1 MIDYDDKHLNDQV
14 TNYAV
19 ANELTKTSLGRA
31 SEAQMADIISQG
43 IDYDR
48 LNADAISLSQNADSY
63 GNLATPIDSPNFEQS
78 VKNKYEGFQSNQTNA
93 MVAAADLVANA
104 ETANQVANRKIDN
117 LQQQKEMNDKLAN
130 VGGKLARTIA
140 MGPVGMIAGLFNSDY
155 SVASLGKEYVDAEL
169 GLQNLQRQDALD
181 DQLILQKAFG
191 QAGYNPL
198 ANDVIEPANKWEKQ
212 YFDEKVD
219 IERNRVNAAS
229 NKLAAKN
236 SYLDAFKALN
246 TRLGHL
252 GNIAHDANT
261 AREGIL
267 NRTTQTSL
275 GDQEERVAQMRIAD
289 NMANREFQRGQN
301 AEQLAYNWAALDQG
315 AKNKAVDKYIAE
327 LESAGRAETNATQR
341 IGYDVRLAELADEP
355 LKRASQEAIQASR
368 ERIANKEAD
377 SQSEYSKS
385 MVRVGELGVQRAN
398 IEKDK
403 AKINAEASDR
413 RIAANGASGGK
424 GGFTQKQVADYEKSA
439 SQALDNSADVIKHL
453 PVQLTMNNGVAGN
466 SQITQPMAKE
476 LIEARQYLNQA
487 IGNYNE
493 SPTVENL
500 KKVDVLTSRVND
512 LSTKVSKSVN
522 NLLNPSDNKQVAS
535 MNNLRLEYNG
545 IVPPTERPLAIS
557 YVLANDGASS
567 TTGTTESRIG
577 RNFNSAV
584 DSAVVDSL
592 MQKKSALREQ
602 LKQQGA
608 SDSEIDKLKGVNQLL
623 ALMATKQGSTASPV
637 SEQQLLKTIGLD
649 SVANNVL
656 FNGVVANDGRTFFQF
671 YRDSLLLDYERYA
684 VSKAANAINEKYG
697 KELVKQDVLQAEK
710 PSLALAATLGIEPSI
725 SESDA
730 KEAISSLRSGSNIA
744 SWRDDY
750 LKSTVSYDNVAAAL
764 VPTLGFYDIYNQFLT
779 GSTGK
784 GKLNDNAIFNDMV
797 MAANDVF
804 NNSRKEVINT
814 QNALAITSATLLKGR
829 K

>member
-31 SEAQMADIISQG
+31 SEEQMADIISQG

-78 VKNKYEGFQSNQTNA
+78 VKAKYEGFQSNQTNA

-117 LQQQKEMNDKLAN
+117 LQQQKEMNDKIAN

-191 QAGYNPL
+191 EAGYNPL

-212 YFDEKVD
+212 YFDEKVAL
-219 IERNRVNAAS
+219 ERNRVSAAS

-236 SYLDAFKALN
+236 AYLEGFKALN

-301 AEQLAYNWAALDQG
+301 AQQLAYQWASLDQG
-315 AKNKAVDKYIAE
+315 ARNKATDKYIAE
-327 LESAGRAETNATQR
+327 LEAAGRAETNATQR
-341 IGYDVRLAELADEP
+341 IGYDVRLAELADNE
-355 LKRASQEAIQASR
+355 KAREANAKLQASR
-368 ERIANKEAD
+368 ERIEEQKSKD
-377 SQSEYSKS
+377 SQSYNKTMAYVADKGVEQEQIKQQTAKIRAESAKANASTGGSKGYTQGQVDTHMQNANKAFRASSEVFEKLPILLSMSNGIAASEGTKRMINELASDHKFLLDAYSKYQ
-385 MVRVGELGVQRAN
+385 EN
-398 IEKDK
+398 
-403 AKINAEASDR
+403 
-413 RIAANGASGGK
+413 
-424 GGFTQKQVADYEKSA
+424 
-439 SQALDNSADVIKHL
+439 
-453 PVQLTMNNGVAGN
+453 
-466 SQITQPMAKE
+466 
-476 LIEARQYLNQA
+476 
-487 IGNYNE
+487 
-493 SPTVENL
+493 PTVENL
-500 KKVDVLTSRVND
+500 REVGLFANSVSD
-512 LSTKVSKSVN
+512 LSDKVTKSIDNSLNLSN
-522 NLLNPSDNKQVAS
+522 NPATAS
-535 MNNLRLEYNG
+535 MNKLRVENKG
-545 IVPPTERPLAIS
+545 IVPQQARTYATS
-557 YVLANDGASS
+557 YVLTNDGASDS
-567 TTGTTESRIG
+567 VGTPESRIG
-577 RNFNSAV
+577 RNFASAV
-584 DSAVVDSL
+584 DAAVIDSL
-592 MQKKSALREQ
+592 MQQKSALREQ

-608 SDSEIDKLKGVNQLL
+608 SDTDIKNLKGYAQLIEL
-623 ALMATKQGSTASPV
+623 VASKSSTGSSPV
-637 SEQQLLKTIGLD
+637 SEQQLLKTIGMDTL
-649 SVANNVL
+649 ANNVL

-684 VSKAANAINEKYG
+684 VSKAANAVNEKYG
-697 KELVKQDVLQAEK
+697 KEIVKQDVLQNDS
-710 PSLALAATLGIEPSI
+710 PTLALAATLGLEPSI
-725 SESDA
+725 SEADA
-730 KEAISSLRSGSNIA
+730 KEAISSLRSGSNIT

-784 GKLNDNAIFNDMV
+784 GKLNDNAIFYDMV
-797 MAANDVF
+797 KSANDVF
-804 NNSRKEVINT
+804 DKSRKEVINT
-814 QNALAITSATLLKGR
+814 QKALAITTSALLKER

>member
-48 LNADAISLSQNADSY
+48 LNADAMAISQNADSY
-63 GNLATPIDSPNFEQS
+63 GNLSTPIDSPNFEQS
-78 VKNKYEGFQSNQTNA
+78 IKAKYEGFQSNQTNA

-191 QAGYNPL
+191 DAGYNPL

-212 YFDEKVD
+212 YFDEKVAL
-219 IERNRVNAAS
+219 ERNRVNAAS

-236 SYLDAFKALN
+236 AYLEGFKALN

-301 AEQLAYNWAALDQG
+301 AEERAYQWAALDQG
-315 AKNKAVDKYIAE
+315 ARNKATDKYIAE
-327 LESAGRAETNATQR
+327 LEAAGRAETNATQR
-341 IGYDVRLAELADEP
+341 MGYDVRLAELADNE
-355 LKRASQEAIQASR
+355 KAREANAAIQASR
-368 ERIANKEAD
+368 ERITNKKAD
-377 SQSEYSKS
+377 SQSEYSNS

-398 IEKDK
+398 IEKEK
-403 AKINAEASDR
+403 ARINAGASDR
-413 RIAANGASGGK
+413 RITANAASGGK

-439 SQALDNSADVIKHL
+439 SQALANSEDVIRHL
-453 PVQLTMNNGVAGN
+453 PVQLTMNNGIVGN
-466 SQITQPMAKE
+466 SKITQPMAKE
-476 LIEARQYLNQA
+476 LIEARQYLKQA

-500 KKVDVLTSRVND
+500 KKVDVLAARVND
-512 LSTKVSKSVN
+512 LSTKVGKSVN
-522 NLLNPSDNKQVAS
+522 DLLNPSGDKQTAS

-545 IVPPTERPLAIS
+545 IVPPTERPFAIS
-557 YVLANDGASS
+557 YVLSNDGASS
-567 TTGTTESRIG
+567 TAGTTESRIG
-577 RNFNSAV
+577 RNFASAV
-584 DSAVVDSL
+584 DAAVIDSL
-592 MQKKSALREQ
+592 MQRKSALREQ

-623 ALMATKQGSTASPV
+623 ALMATKQGNSSSPI

-649 SVANNVL
+649 SVANNIVM
-656 FNGVVANDGRTFFQF
+656 NGVVANDGRTFNQF
-671 YRDSLLLDYERYA
+671 YRDSLLVDYERYA
-684 VSKAANAINEKYG
+684 VAQVANAINEKYG
-697 KELVKQDVLQAEK
+697 KELIKQDVLQSERPAL
-710 PSLALAATLGIEPSI
+710 SLAATLGIEPAV
-725 SESDA
+725 SEADA
-730 KEAISSLRSGSNIA
+730 KNAIMSLRSANYVSNWQA
-744 SWRDDY
+744 DY

-784 GKLNDNAIFNDMV
+784 GKASDNAIFDELVNS
-797 MAANDVF
+797 ASDVF
-804 NNSRKEVINT
+804 TSSRQQVLNT
-814 QNALAITSATLLKGR
+814 QKALAITTSALLKER

>member
-19 ANELTKTSLGRA
+19 ANELTKTSLGRS

-48 LNADAISLSQNADSY
+48 LNADAMAISQNADSY

-78 VKNKYEGFQSNQTNA
+78 VKAKYEGFQSKQTNA

-191 QAGYNPL
+191 DAGYNPL

-212 YFDEKVD
+212 YFDEKVAL
-219 IERNRVNAAS
+219 ERNRVNAAS

-236 SYLDAFKALN
+236 AYLEGFKALN

-301 AEQLAYNWAALDQG
+301 AEERAYQWAALDQG

-341 IGYDVRLAELADEP
+341 MGYDVRLAELAD
-355 LKRASQEAIQASR
+355 SEAARKSNAELQASR
-368 ERIANKEAD
+368 ERIANQSSSD
-377 SQSEYSKS
+377 SQAYTKA
-385 MVRVGELGVQRAN
+385 MTYVADKGVEQEQLKQETAR
-398 IEKDK
+398 
-403 AKINAEASDR
+403 INSSASDR
-413 RIAANGASGGK
+413 RVAANAASGGK

-439 SQALDNSADVIKHL
+439 SQALANSEDVIRHL

-466 SQITQPMAKE
+466 SKITQPMAKE
-476 LIEARQYLNQA
+476 LIEARQYLKQA

-500 KKVDVLTSRVND
+500 KKVDVLSARVND
-512 LSTKVSKSVN
+512 LSTKVGKSVN
-522 NLLNPSDNKQVAS
+522 DLLNPSGDRQTAS

-545 IVPPTERPLAIS
+545 IVPPTERPFAIS
-557 YVLANDGASS
+557 YVLSNDGASS
-567 TTGTTESRIG
+567 TIGTTESRIG
-577 RNFNSAV
+577 RNFASAV
-584 DSAVVDSL
+584 DAAVIDSL
-592 MQKKSALREQ
+592 MQRKSALREQ

-623 ALMATKQGSTASPV
+623 ALMATKQSNSSSPI
-637 SEQQLLKTIGLD
+637 SEQQLLKTIGMDTL
-649 SVANNVL
+649 ANNVVM
-656 FNGVVANDGRTFFQF
+656 NGVVANDGRTFNQF
-671 YRDSLLLDYERYA
+671 YRDSLLVDYERYA
-684 VSKAANAINEKYG
+684 VAQVTNAINEKYG
-697 KELVKQDVLQAEK
+697 KELIKQDVLQSERPAL
-710 PSLALAATLGIEPSI
+710 SLAATLGIEPAV
-725 SESDA
+725 SETDA
-730 KEAISSLRSGSNIA
+730 KNAIMSLRSANYVNNWQA
-744 SWRDDY
+744 DY
-750 LKSTVSYDNVAAAL
+750 LKSTVSYDNVAASL

-779 GSTGK
+779 GATGK
-784 GKLNDNAIFNDMV
+784 GKASDNAIFDELV
-797 MAANDVF
+797 RGASDVF
-804 NNSRKEVINT
+804 TSSRQQVLNT
-814 QNALAITSATLLKGR
+814 QKALAITTSALLKER

>member
-31 SEAQMADIISQG
+31 SEEQMADIISQG

-48 LNADAISLSQNADSY
+48 LNADAISISQNADSY
-63 GNLATPIDSPNFEQS
+63 GNLSTQIDSPNFEQS
-78 VKNKYEGFQSNQTNA
+78 VKAKYEGFQSNQTNA

-117 LQQQKEMNDKLAN
+117 LQQQKEMNDKIAN

-155 SVASLGKEYVDAEL
+155 SIASLGKEYVDAEL

-191 QAGYNPL
+191 EAGYNPL

-212 YFDEKVD
+212 YFDEKVAL
-219 IERNRVNAAS
+219 ERNRVSAAS

-252 GNIAHDANT
+252 GNIAHDANA

-301 AEQLAYNWAALDQG
+301 AQQLAYQWTALDQG
-315 AKNKAVDKYIAE
+315 AKNKAIDKYIADVE
-327 LESAGRAETNATQR
+327 AAGRAETNATQR
-341 IGYDVRLAELADEP
+341 MGYDVRMAELADEP
-355 LKRASQEAIQASR
+355 AKRASQEAIQASR
-368 ERIANKEAD
+368 EKVANLEAETSRDYNETQRIVASKGLER
-377 SQSEYSKS
+377 SQNELEKA
-385 MVRVGELGVQRAN
+385 RV
-398 IEKDK
+398 
-403 AKINAEASDR
+403 NAGASDR
-413 RIAANGASGGK
+413 RIAANAASGGK
-424 GGFTQKQVADYEKSA
+424 GDFTKKQVADYEKSA
-439 SQALDNSADVIKHL
+439 SQALANSANIIKRL
-453 PVQLTMNNGVAGN
+453 PVQLTMNNGIVGN
-466 SQITQPMAKE
+466 SQITQPMANE
-476 LIEARQYLNQA
+476 LIEARQFLNQA
-487 IGNYNE
+487 ISNYNE

-500 KKVDVLTSRVND
+500 KKVDVLTARVDD
-512 LSTKVSKSVN
+512 LSTKVGKSVN
-522 NLLNPSDNKQVAS
+522 DLLNPTGDKQTAS

-545 IVPPTERPLAIS
+545 IVPPTERPFAIS
-557 YVLANDGASS
+557 YVLSNDGVSS

-577 RNFNSAV
+577 RNFASAV
-584 DSAVVDSL
+584 DAAVIDSL
-592 MQKKSALREQ
+592 MQRKSDLREQ

-608 SDSEIDKLKGVNQLL
+608 SDSELDKLKGVNQLL
-623 ALMATKQGSTASPV
+623 ALMATKQGSSASPI

-649 SVANNVL
+649 SIANNIVM
-656 FNGVVANDGRTFFQF
+656 NGIVTNDGRTFNQF
-671 YRDSLLLDYERYA
+671 YRDSLLVDYERYA
-684 VSKAANAINEKYG
+684 VAQAANAINEKYG
-697 KELVKQDVLQAEK
+697 KEIVKQDVLQSEK
-710 PSLALAATLGIEPSI
+710 PSLTLAATLGNEPDI
-725 SESDA
+725 SEDDA
-730 KEAISSLRSGSNIA
+730 RNAIMSLRSGNFVSNWQA
-744 SWRDDY
+744 DY
-750 LKSTVSYDNVAAAL
+750 LKSTISYDNVAASL

-784 GKLNDNAIFNDMV
+784 GKASDNAIFDELVNG
-797 MAANDVF
+797 AFDVF
-804 NNSRKEVINT
+804 TNSRRQVLNT
-814 QNALAITSATLLKGR
+814 QRALAITSSALLKER

>member
-31 SEAQMADIISQG
+31 SEVQMADIISQG

-48 LNADAISLSQNADSY
+48 LNANAMAISQNADSY
-63 GNLATPIDSPNFEQS
+63 GNLSTPIDSPDFEQS
-78 VKNKYEGFQSNQTNA
+78 VKTKYDGFQSNQIDA

-191 QAGYNPL
+191 EAGYNPL

-219 IERNRVNAAS
+219 LERNRVSAAS

-236 SYLDAFKALN
+236 GYLDAFKALN

-289 NMANREFQRGQN
+289 NIANREFQRGQN
-301 AEQLAYNWAALDQG
+301 AQELGYKWAALDQG
-315 AKNKAVDKYIAE
+315 AKNKAIDKYIADI
-327 LESAGRAETNATQR
+327 ESAGRAESNATQLK
-341 IGYDVRLAELADEP
+341 GYDVRLAELADEP
-355 LKRASQEAIQASR
+355 AKRASQESIQASR
-368 ERIANKEAD
+368 ERIANKEAA
-377 SQSEYSKS
+377 SQSKYADAMIS
-385 MVRVGELGVQRAN
+385 VGELGIQKAN

-403 AKINAEASDR
+403 ALINQNTAKMR
-413 RIAANGASGGK
+413 LANAGASGGK
-424 GGFTQKQVADYEKSA
+424 GGFTQKQIADYEKSA
-439 SQALDNSADVIKHL
+439 SKALTTSEDVIRHL
-453 PVQLTMNNGVAGN
+453 PVQLTMNNGVVGN
-466 SQITQPMAKE
+466 SKITQPMAKE
-476 LIEARQYLNQA
+476 LIDARQYLGQA

-500 KKVDVLTSRVND
+500 KRVDVLTARVDD

-522 NLLNPSDNKQVAS
+522 ELLNPTGDKQTAS

-545 IVPPTERPLAIS
+545 VVPPTERPFAIS
-557 YVLANDGASS
+557 YVLANDGVSS

-577 RNFNSAV
+577 RNFNNAV
-584 DSAVVDSL
+584 DAAVVDSL

-608 SDSEIDKLKGVNQLL
+608 SDSELDKLKGVNQLI
-623 ALMATKQGSTASPV
+623 ALMATKQNSTASPV
-637 SEQQLLKTIGLD
+637 SEQQLLKTIGID
-649 SVANNVL
+649 AVANNVVM
-656 FNGVVANDGRTFFQF
+656 NGVVANDGRTFNQF
-671 YRDSLLLDYERYA
+671 YRDSLLVDYERYA

-697 KELVKQDVLQAEK
+697 KEIVKQDVLQAEK
-710 PSLALAATLGIEPSI
+710 PSLALAATLGLEPSI
-725 SESDA
+725 SEADA
-730 KEAISSLRSGSNIA
+730 KEAISSLRSGSNIT

-784 GKLNDNAIFNDMV
+784 GKLSDNTIFYDMV
-797 MAANDVF
+797 IAANDVF

-814 QNALAITSATLLKGR
+814 QNALAITSATLLKER

>member
-1 MIDYDDKHLNDQV
+1 MNDYDDKHLNDQI

-48 LNADAISLSQNADSY
+48 LNSDAVSLSQNADSY
-63 GNLATPIDSPNFEQS
+63 GNLSTPIDSASFEQS
-78 VKNKYEGFQSNQTNA
+78 VKAKYEGFQSNQTNA

-117 LQQQKEMNDKLAN
+117 LQQQKEMNDRIAN

-191 QAGYNPL
+191 DAGYNPL

-212 YFDEKVD
+212 YYDEKVAL
-219 IERNRVNAAS
+219 ERNRVSAAS

-236 SYLDAFKALN
+236 AYLEGFKALN

-252 GNIAHDANT
+252 GNIAHDANA

-267 NRTTQTSL
+267 SRATQRSL

-301 AEQLAYNWAALDQG
+301 AQQLAYQWTALDQS
-315 AKNKAVDKYIAE
+315 AKNKAIDKYIAD
-327 LESAGRAETNATQR
+327 LESADRAESNATQR
-341 IGYDVRLAELADEP
+341 MGFNVRLAELADEP
-355 LKRASQEAIQASR
+355 AKRASQESIQASR
-368 ERIANKEAD
+368 ERIAMQESA
-377 SQSEYSKS
+377 SQSKYADAMIK
-385 MVRVGELGVQRAN
+385 VGELGIERAN
-398 IEKDK
+398 VEKDK
-403 AKINAEASDR
+403 AQINQDTAKMR
-413 RIAANGASGGK
+413 LANAGASGGK
-424 GGFTQKQVADYEKSA
+424 GGFTQKQIADYEKSA
-439 SQALDNSADVIKHL
+439 SQALSNSSDVIKHL
-453 PVQLTMNNGVAGN
+453 PVQLTMNNGIVGN
-466 SQITQPMAKE
+466 SKITQPMASE

-487 IGNYNE
+487 IENYNE

-512 LSTKVSKSVN
+512 LSTKVGKSVN
-522 NLLNPSDNKQVAS
+522 DLLNPTGDKQTAS

-545 IVPPTERPLAIS
+545 IVPPTERPFAIS
-557 YVLANDGASS
+557 YVLSNDGVSS

-577 RNFNSAV
+577 RDFASSVDAAV
-584 DSAVVDSL
+584 IDSL
-592 MQKKSALREQ
+592 MQQKSELRKQ

-608 SDSEIDKLKGVNQLL
+608 SDSELDKLKGVNQLL
-623 ALMATKQGSTASPV
+623 ALMATKQNSSASPI

-649 SVANNVL
+649 SIANNIVMK
-656 FNGVVANDGRTFFQF
+656 GIVSNDGRTFNQF
-671 YRDSLLLDYERYA
+671 YRDSLLIDYERYVVA
-684 VSKAANAINEKYG
+684 QVANAINEKYG
-697 KELVKQDVLQAEK
+697 KEIVKQDVLQSEK
-710 PSLALAATLGIEPSI
+710 PSLSLAYTLGVEPSV
-725 SESDA
+725 SEDDA
-730 KEAISSLRSGSNIA
+730 KNAIMSLRSGSFVNNWQA
-744 SWRDDY
+744 DY
-750 LKSTVSYDNVAAAL
+750 LKSTVSYDNVAASL

-779 GSTGK
+779 GATGK
-784 GKLNDNAIFNDMV
+784 GKASDNAIFDELV
-797 MAANDVF
+797 KEASEVF
-804 NNSRKEVINT
+804 SNMRQQVLNT
-814 QNALAITSATLLKGR
+814 QKALAMTTSALLKER